1 MDYTIGSYFLDAGK
15 DASVLVKKYNFLN
28 LDEKFY
34 LKKDKHIPDGSCC
47 IVFNFS
53 GQVLMTTPDGTEIN
67 LPPFFLTIP
76 YLGHVSIVTKSP
88 IDSLIVSCKTSVFTR
103 VFDFPLDN
111 HERDSYISVNKIIP
125 DSLWMELKNESCPKK
140 RIGIFE
146 SFLSSISSLTD
157 YKPDVIDIA
166 YENIY
171 SSGGTAKISSIVSES
186 GINERSFR
194 KIFKKRVGLCA
205 KSLSRLVR
213 ICVLCK
219 TLSETRDINLMD
231 VVHMGNFFDQAHFD
245 HEIKN
250 IIGETPNKF
259 FKRDLEFVRVF
270 SGF

>member
-1 MDYTIGSYFLDAGK
+1 MGNIIGSYFFDAGK

-28 LDEKFY
+28 LDDKYY
-34 LKKDKHIPDGSCC
+34 LKRDKHIPDGSCC
-47 IVFNFS
+47 IVFNFC
-53 GQVLMTTPDGTEIN
+53 GQVIMTTPDGSETN
-67 LPPFFLTIP
+67 LPPYFLTIP
-76 YLGHVSIVTKSP
+76 YLGHVNIVTKSP

-103 VFDFPLDN
+103 VFDFPLNN
-111 HERDSYISVNKIIP
+111 HEHDSFMPINKIIP
-125 DSLWMELKNESCPKK
+125 DSLWIELKNENCPQK

-146 SFLSSISSLTD
+146 SFLFSISSMRD
-157 YKPDVIDIA
+157 YKPDEIDIA

-171 SSGGTAKISSIVSES
+171 TSGGTMKISSIITES
-186 GINERSFR
+186 GIDERSFR
-194 KIFKKRVGLCA
+194 KVFKKRVGLSA

-213 ICVLCK
+213 ISLLCK
-219 TLSETRDINLMD
+219 SLSETRDINLMD

>member
-28 LDEKFY
+28 LDDKYY

-47 IVFNFS
+47 IVFNFC
-53 GQVLMTTPDGTEIN
+53 GQVIMTTPDGSETN
-67 LPPFFLTIP
+67 LPPYFLTIP
-76 YLGHVSIVTKSP
+76 YLGHVNIVTKSP

-103 VFDFPLDN
+103 IFDFPLDK
-111 HERDSYISVNKIIP
+111 HERDSYISVNNIIP
-125 DSLWMELKNESCPKK
+125 DSLWLELKNENCPQK

-146 SFLSSISSLTD
+146 SFLSSISSMRD
-157 YKPDVIDIA
+157 YKPDEIDIA

-171 SSGGTAKISSIVSES
+171 TSGGTMKISSIITES
-186 GINERSFR
+186 VINERSFR
-194 KIFKKRVGLCA
+194 KIFKKRVGLSA

-213 ICVLCK
+213 ISLLCK
-219 TLSETRDINLMD
+219 SLSETRDINLMD